1 MPNLIEEGS
10 NVFSKNVIIC
20 LGIIALAGFLIRFF
34 YFPEGL
40 PITHDG
46 SGYFWYA
53 NDLSI
58 SGTFPDS
65 YPLNFP
71 NNGWSTFLSVFF
83 YFFNSDN
90 FLDYMNLQRSLS
102 IMISVLTVIPVY
114 LLCSRFFDKR
124 YSIIGAA
131 LFVFEPLIIQN
142 SLYGI
147 TESLYLFIGIT
158 SLFLFLSNNIKA
170 VYISFGVAALFTL
183 VRYEGLLLLLPLS
196 IMFFVRFKKEK
207 KVVLKYGFCVLIFV
221 LIASPMA
228 YIRFENTG
236 QDGIISHVI
245 AVPVYYQTTSEK
257 GEQDQVIT
265 FFNFF
270 ITGLL
275 NLSKY
280 LGWITIPFF
289 IFFIPYGV
297 FAIFKNR
304 DYKTNTIALTSIILL
319 LPAVYAYTRDF
330 QDPRYLF
337 VLFPIFTILSIYTIK
352 KLESKL
358 KKQNIFC
365 VLLIGGILGS
375 SLVFLNYQMEDYE
388 HQREAFEIAKE
399 VTERTSVI
407 NHSYHI
413 DFDVP
418 ESKYYRAA
426 NLLSLQTF
434 PILSAEIPDRIEFVE
449 LVGHDSLEG
458 YIEFGK
464 KLGLTYLVI
473 DDSARQP
480 SFLQDVFVHEE
491 KYPYLL
497 KEFDSRDSGYQY
509 HVKIFRIDYE
519 VLK

>member
-46 SGYFWYA
+46 SAYFWYA

-71 NNGWSTFLSVFF
+71 NNGWPTFLSVFF

-196 IMFFVRFKKEK
+196 IMFFV
-207 KVVLKYGFCVLIFV
+207 
-221 LIASPMA
+221 
-228 YIRFENTG
+228 
-236 QDGIISHVI
+236 
-245 AVPVYYQTTSEK
+245 
-257 GEQDQVIT
+257 
-265 FFNFF
+265 
-270 ITGLL
+270 
-275 NLSKY
+275 
-280 LGWITIPFF
+280 
-289 IFFIPYGV
+289 
-297 FAIFKNR
+297 
-304 DYKTNTIALTSIILL
+304 
-319 LPAVYAYTRDF
+319 
-330 QDPRYLF
+330 
-337 VLFPIFTILSIYTIK
+337 
-352 KLESKL
+352 
-358 KKQNIFC
+358 
-365 VLLIGGILGS
+365 
-375 SLVFLNYQMEDYE
+375 
-388 HQREAFEIAKE
+388 
-399 VTERTSVI
+399 
-407 NHSYHI
+407 
-413 DFDVP
+413 
-418 ESKYYRAA
+418 
-426 NLLSLQTF
+426 
-434 PILSAEIPDRIEFVE
+434 
-449 LVGHDSLEG
+449 
-458 YIEFGK
+458 
-464 KLGLTYLVI
+464 
-473 DDSARQP
+473 
-480 SFLQDVFVHEE
+480 
-491 KYPYLL
+491 
-497 KEFDSRDSGYQY
+497 
-509 HVKIFRIDYE
+509 
-519 VLK
+519 